1 MESDEVKISWVI
13 ATRNRLGLL
22 QLCLNRLMADCLE
35 DEEILIAD
43 GNSSDGTK
51 EYLQELYQNNKIHG
65 FISEKDRNQA
75 HAWNK
80 LFVKAQGRYIK
91 KLIDDDIVD
100 FQAVRQCVNEME
112 KTPQADICISND
124 MSMSIERLGSLEK
137 HSRLEAFQR
146 WAKGEVPS
154 FTFGDVHLIIRRTSI
169 PLIGLYDTSF
179 IMMDY
184 EYSLRI
190 SYLKAGILYYTGYN
204 ALSIS
209 SNATV
214 SSQVTRA
221 VLDKEGIRANTMYEY
236 AGDGSEISNWSRIKI
251 MGGKLRDKVLG
262 KQVILN
268 SEKNHSLTKEEITEE
283 YEKAWHKL
291 KEINSAYPAQF
302 YFSTGNSK

>member
-1 MESDEVKISWVI
+1 MESDKIKISWVI
-13 ATRNRLGLL
+13 ATRNRLSLL
-22 QLCLNRLMADCLE
+22 KICLDRLLVDCQE
-35 DEEILIAD
+35 DEEILVAD

-51 EYLQELYQNNKIHG
+51 DYLQELFQHNKIQG

-80 LFVKAQGRYIK
+80 LLVKAQGRYIK

-100 FQAVRQCVNEME
+100 FQAVRHCVNEME
-112 KTPQADICISND
+112 QNPQADICISND
-124 MSMSIERLGSLEK
+124 MSMSIERLGSLDK
-137 HSRLEAFQR
+137 HSRWEAFQL
-146 WAKGEVPS
+146 WSKGEVPS
-154 FTFGDVHLIIRRTSI
+154 FTFGDVHLIIRRNSL

-209 SNATV
+209 SNSTV

-221 VLDKEGIRANTMYEY
+221 ILDKEGIRANTMYEY

-251 MGGKLRDKVLG
+251 RVGKLRDKLLG
-262 KQVILN
+262 KKKIIGLDQ
-268 SEKNHSLTKEEITEE
+268 SKSLTNEEIIEE
-283 YEKAWHKL
+283 YEKAWLKL
-291 KEINSAYPAQF
+291 KEINSETNARF
-302 YFSTGNSK
+302 YFSNGISK

>member
-1 MESDEVKISWVI
+1 MESNKIKISWVI
-13 ATRNRLGLL
+13 ATRNRLSLL
-22 QLCLNRLMADCLE
+22 KICLDRLLADCQE
-35 DEEILIAD
+35 EEEILIAD

-51 EYLQELYQNNKIHG
+51 EYLQELYQNNKIQG

-100 FQAVRQCVNEME
+100 FQAVRHCVNEME
-112 KTPQADICISND
+112 KNPLADICISND
-124 MSMSIERLGSLEK
+124 MSMSIEKVGSLEK

-146 WAKGEVPS
+146 WSKGEVPS
-154 FTFGDVHLIIRRTSI
+154 FTFGDVHLIIRRTAL

-209 SNATV
+209 SNSTV

-251 MGGKLRDKVLG
+251 MGGKLRDKLLG
-262 KQVILN
+262 KKRIISL
-268 SEKNHSLTKEEITEE
+268 EKSKSLTKEEIIKE
-283 YEKAWHKL
+283 YEEAWYKL
-291 KEINSAYPAQF
+291 KQINSDTITQF
-302 YFSTGNSK
+302 YYSNGNSK